1 MEIQTNK
8 QLLFQDA
15 ARKKI
20 LEGVE
25 KLANAVRVTLGPRG
39 RNVVIE
45 KIGQA
50 PHVTKDGVTV
60 AKSINL
66 KDQFQNL
73 GAQMIKEVAS
83 QTVDVAGDG
92 TTTATILAHAIYKEG
107 LKLIAAGYNPTD
119 IKKGIDKSVPIIT
132 NALLANSEQVKS
144 SEDIV
149 QVGRVSANGDR
160 DIGEMLAKA
169 MDAVGRDG
177 VITVEEAKGYKTTM
191 EIVEGMQINR
201 GYVSPYFV
209 TNSEKLTAE
218 LKDPLILITN
228 KKFDQMKELLPIL
241 EPIHSMKKSVLLIC
255 DDIEGEA
262 LNSLTVNKMRG
273 NLDVCVIRAPE
284 FGSARHDALLDIAT
298 LTGGKIISDAS
309 GVKMEDV
316 NPRDSEQGIMGKATK
331 IIVGKNSTTIVVKKE
346 QKKAVEERIEEVKKQ
361 LEDPTLSEEEIK
373 VMKRRLA
380 RLAGG
385 VAVIRVGG
393 ATEVEMKERK
403 DRVDDALCATRA
415 AVEAGVVPG
424 GGTALIHASRFDPDI
439 GPDMIHFRN
448 EAEKAGARIVREAC
462 KAPLVQIAKNA
473 GMASEVIMHKI
484 LESSKRTGWDALNEE
499 FVDMIDE
506 GIIDPVKVPK
516 SALENAASVSGLMLT
531 IECAIAEQD
540 PDSLMR
546 LVEEVGMQ

>member
-1 MEIQTNK
+1 MNIDTNK
-8 QLLFQDA
+8 QLLFQDK

-25 KLANAVRVTLGPRG
+25 ELANAVRVTLGPRG
-39 RNVVIE
+39 KNVVIE
-45 KIGQA
+45 KVGAA

-73 GAQMIKEVAS
+73 GAQMLKEVAA

-119 IKKGIDKSVPIIT
+119 IKKGIDKSIPIIT
-132 NALLANSEQVKS
+132 ESLLENSEAVKS
-144 SEDIV
+144 SDDIV
-149 QVGRVSANGDR
+149 QVGRVSANGDEE
-160 DIGEMLAKA
+160 IGKMLAKA

-177 VITVEEAKGYKTTM
+177 VITVEEAKGYKTSL

-218 LKDPLILITN
+218 LKDPYILITN
-228 KKFDQMKELLPIL
+228 KKFDQMKELLPVL
-241 EPIHSMKKSVLLIC
+241 EPIHAMKKSILLIC

-262 LNSLTVNKMRG
+262 LNSLTVNKMKG

-298 LTGGKIISDAS
+298 LTGGKIISNES
-309 GVKMEDV
+309 GTKMEDV
-316 NPRDSEQGIMGKATK
+316 SPKDPKQDILGKATK
-331 IIVGKNSTTIVVKKE
+331 VIIGKHSTTIVVDKK
-346 QKKAVEERIEEVKKQ
+346 QKENVSKRVEEIRTQ
-361 LEDPTLSEEEIK
+361 LEDPTLSEEEVK
-373 VMKRRLA
+373 VMTRRLA

-403 DRVDDALCATRA
+403 DRVDDALCATEA
-415 AVEAGVVPG
+415 AVEAGIVPG
-424 GGTALIHASRFDPDI
+424 GGTALIHASKFDPDI
-439 GPDMIHFRN
+439 EPNVSIFKN
-448 EAEKAGARIVREAC
+448 EAERAGARIVRQAC
-462 KAPLVQIAKNA
+462 QAPLMQIAKNA
-473 GMASEVIMHKI
+473 GMASEVILHKI
-484 LESSKRTGWDALNEE
+484 LESSRRTGWDATAEE
-499 FVDMIDE
+499 FVDMIDA

-516 SALENAASVSGLMLT
+516 TAIENAASVSGLMLT
-531 IECAIAEQD
+531 IECAIAED
-540 PDSLMR
+540 EPDTLRR
-546 LVEEVGMQ
+546 LVDEMSVQ